1 MKVKIITP
9 DRAAA
14 QAWGDALRS
23 EGGFDVKEVVSALH
37 DTSAVINGS
46 RPDLVLVQT
55 GGAQD
60 IDALERLAGA
70 HPELDLVMVCQ
81 TLEAQMLVRALRAGV
96 REVLQA
102 PCEPAAVVAA
112 VVATRSRQRRS
123 GSAQARP
130 EAPASGQVLAVVS
143 CKGGCG
149 TTFVAANLAH
159 LLTQGGRRRVA
170 LIDLNLQFGD
180 AALFISDGRGGSH
193 VAEVARHIDRLDTA
207 MLRSSIREAM
217 PGLWVLAAP
226 DDPAHSMEVG
236 RDHVRRIVELA
247 REMHDHVVIDAGRA
261 LNPVTLQALDM
272 ADRVYP
278 VVQLT
283 LPFFRDSQRLRD
295 MFHSLDYPKDKIRW
309 IVNRH
314 RKDGEFSLDD
324 LKRALGVADLI
335 TLPSHHQAVAGSV
348 NQGVPISQAAPASPV
363 TRALRDLAR
372 ELLPPPPPRAGNRW
386 LAGLFSTAASGE
398 PLHESA

>member
-23 EGGFDVKEVVSALH
+23 QGGFDVKEVVSALH
-37 DTSAVINGS
+37 DTSAVISGS

-55 GGAQD
+55 TGPQD
-60 IDALERLAGA
+60 IDALERLAAA
-70 HPELDLVMVCQ
+70 HPEVDLVMVSQ
-81 TLEAQMLVRALRAGV
+81 TLESEMLVRALRAGV

-102 PCEPAAVVAA
+102 PCTPADVVAA
-112 VVATRSRQRRS
+112 VVATQGRQRRTS
-123 GSAQARP
+123 PTQAKSA
-130 EAPASGQVLAVVS
+130 APLAGQVLAVVS

-159 LLTQGGRRRVA
+159 LLTQDGRRRVA

-207 MLRSSIREAM
+207 MLRSSMREAL
-217 PGLWVLAAP
+217 PGLWVLGAP
-226 DDPAHSMEVG
+226 DDPAQGVDVG

-261 LNPVTLQALDM
+261 LSPVTLQALDM
-272 ADRVYP
+272 ADHVYP

-283 LPFFRDSQRLRD
+283 LPFIRDSQRLRD
-295 MFHSLDYPKDKIRW
+295 VFRSLDYPQDKIRW

-314 RKDGEFSLDD
+314 RKDGEFSIDD
-324 LKRALGVADLI
+324 MKKALGVADLI
-335 TLPSHHQAVAGSV
+335 TLPSHYQAVADSV
-348 NQGVPISQAAPASPV
+348 NQGVPVSQAAPGSPV

-372 ELLPPPPPRAGNRW
+372 ELLPPPPPRVSPRW
-386 LAGLFSTAASGE
+386 LAGLFNTTASGR